1 MAAITTGNGTEQ
13 TKYAAAGIA
22 NMVGKLWNNDVKFAY
37 DKYTLPSTDT
47 AAAGFVIS
55 LGRIPKGAIVI
66 GFQWTATA
74 MGAAMTADIAI
85 GGVAVTTA
93 EVLTDMTAATTQ
105 FVGAT
110 GIFPY
115 TPLTAESQVTVI
127 TAAQAFA
134 PSATVTLTTM
144 YVMDK

>member
-13 TKYAAAGIA
+13 TKYAAGGID

-37 DKYTLPSTDT
+37 DEYTLPSTDT

-55 LGRIPKGAIVI
+55 MGRIPKHAIVI
-66 GFQWTATA
+66 GFQWTSTA
-74 MGAAMTADIAI
+74 HGAAITADVAI
-85 GGVAVTTA
+85 GGVAATTA
-93 EVLTDMTAATTQ
+93 EAFTTMNAATTQ

-115 TPLTAESQVTVI
+115 TPLTAESQVTVTTK
-127 TAAQAFA
+127 TAAFA
-134 PSATVTLTTM
+134 PSATVSLTTL